1 MFIATSLKVFLAAEV
16 SVLSLKLSDA
26 VKVYSFFCAF
36 DKGQLSLDLPHRTIK
51 TNDKRITFGIRKG
64 GVVQC

>member
-1 MFIATSLKVFLAAEV
+1 M
-16 SVLSLKLSDA
+16 LSLKLSDA

-51 TNDKRITFGIRKG
+51 TNDKRITLGIRKG
-64 GVVQC
+64 AVVQC